1 MGIYGDRGDL
11 MADDGGAVL
20 WFTGLPCAGKSTL
33 AELVAQELERRGHD
47 VEILDGDQIRKHLGR
62 DLGFSKEDRDENVR
76 RVGFVCHLL
85 AKHGTI
91 AIAALVSPYRATRQ
105 EVRAQDGRFVEVHV
119 KASLATCM
127 KRDVK
132 GLYRKA
138 LEGTILNFTGINDPY
153 EPPLEPEIEADTER
167 HDPAACVAHILGRLE
182 ELGAIAPSVPTEG
195 PAS

>member
-1 MGIYGDRGDL
+1 LEHRGY
-11 MADDGGAVL
+11 
-20 WFTGLPCAGKSTL
+20 
-33 AELVAQELERRGHD
+33 E
-47 VEILDGDQIRKHLGR
+47 VEVLDGDRIRRQLGR

-105 EVRAQDGRFVEVHV
+105 RVRAQDGRFVEVHV

-127 KRDVK
+127 KRDLK

-153 EPPLEPEIEADTER
+153 ERPLQPEIEADTER
-167 HDPAACVAHILGRLE
+167 DDPAACVAHILERLE
-182 ELGAIAPSVPTEG
+182 ELGAIAASTRTEG
-195 PAS
+195 PASYCVQAGGTKP